1 MNHAMVIRRISS
13 CALTVPCVYFTT
25 NKFTRNKFGSHMLI
39 VFQMHE
45 A

>member
-25 NKFTRNKFGSHMLI
+25 SKFTRSKFGSIVVI
-39 VFQMHE
+39 VFEMHE
-45 A
+45 T

>member
-1 MNHAMVIRRISS
+1 MVIRRMSS

-25 NKFTRNKFGSHMLI
+25 SKFIRNKFGSSVII

-45 A
+45 T